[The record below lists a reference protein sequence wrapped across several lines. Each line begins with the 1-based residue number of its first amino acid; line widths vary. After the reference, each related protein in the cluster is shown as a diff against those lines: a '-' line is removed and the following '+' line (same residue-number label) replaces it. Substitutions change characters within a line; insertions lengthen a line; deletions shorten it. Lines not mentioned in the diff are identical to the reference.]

1 MNTIRNHRSH
11 RDAALTAALALAG
24 AAQLALD
31 SLRAQTAPT
40 AHYTVH
46 ATGATEVD
54 GAIPLRVSLRID
66 APPGERTVFEIPV
79 WTPGSYR
86 LREFPERIGDVQAR
100 VGDRP
105 VPAERLNRTAWQVR
119 HGKADGVEL
128 SYSIAIKAGDRFLD
142 PAKTRRCITYEGPAV
157 YLYARGLERAPCHI
171 RFDLPAGWSPASGLQ
186 PQADGSFFAA
196 DYDVLADCPVKL
208 GVFQKFSFQSHG
220 AQVEVIL
227 DSVSDL
233 EFDSQRW
240 LSGLQAITDEGGA
253 IFGGLPCD
261 RYVFLFTAGARAD
274 GGGLEHLNSTA
285 IGISRNALRRDPA
298 STFGI
303 AAHEFFHVWNV
314 KRLRPIELG
323 PFFYDRPNRTTGL
336 WLAEGVTSYY
346 GDVLQ
351 ARAGQMSPERFWQ
364 AQAAGISDFESTPG
378 RAHTS
383 LEQASFRVW
392 DKQAPDR
399 VVDYYGG
406 GQVIGLLLDLEI
418 RAATKNGKSLD
429 DAMVAMLRFCEE
441 KKRGLTADEIV
452 AVCSQVA
459 GTDLGWLFDQHVRG
473 TVVPDYERIL
483 GHAGWKVGVTREPKF
498 VLRGA
503 NFTRAEAPA
512 FSELSSLE
520 RSGGGDPMGGSGLL
534 RQLDDAAVTTS
545 QAAQELIA
553 AAAAAGK
560 RAMKVEFE
568 LPNGARRTVTAAIEE
583 RVRVRYRLEDG
594 HALDGGAAAVR
605 EGITKRRRP

>member
-11 RDAALTAALALAG
+11 RTARPGPVLAFTGAALLTLA
-24 AAQLALD
+24 
-31 SLRAQTAPT
+31 SLRAQAAPT
-40 AHYTVH
+40 ARYTVH

-54 GAIPLRVSLRID
+54 GVIPLRVTLRID
-66 APPGERTVFEIPV
+66 APPGDRTVFEIPV

-86 LREFPERIGDVQAR
+86 LRDFPERIREVQAR
-100 VGDRP
+100 VGERT
-105 VPAERLNRTAWQVR
+105 VPAERLSRTAWQVR
-119 HGKADGVEL
+119 HGRTDGVEI
-128 SYSIAIKAGDRFLD
+128 SYTVAIAPGDRFLD

-157 YLYARGLERAPCHI
+157 YLYARGLERAPCHV
-171 RFDLPAGWSPASGLQ
+171 RFDLPAGWSQASGLQ
-186 PQADGSFFAA
+186 PQTDGSFLAA

-208 GVFQKFSFQSHG
+208 GVFQKFGFQSHG

-227 DSVSDL
+227 DSVADL

-240 LSGLQAITDEGGA
+240 LTGLQAITDEGGA

-314 KRLRPIELG
+314 KRLRPVELG
-323 PFFYDRPNRTTGL
+323 PFTYDRPVRTTGL

-351 ARAGQMSPERFWQ
+351 ARAGQMSPARFWQ
-364 AQAAGISDFESTPG
+364 AQAAGISDWESRPG

-399 VVDYYGG
+399 VIDYYGG

-418 RAATKNGKSLD
+418 RAATGNARSLD
-429 DAMVAMLRFCEE
+429 DAMVAMLRSCADR
-441 KKRGLTADEIV
+441 KRGLTADEITTI
-452 AVCSQVA
+452 CSQVA
-459 GTDLGWLFDQHVRG
+459 GQDLGWLFDQHVRG
-473 TVVPDYERIL
+473 TVVPDYDRFL
-483 GHAGWKVGVTREPKF
+483 GHAGWKVTTSREAKF

-503 NFTRAEAPA
+503 NFTRAESPT
-512 FSELSSLE
+512 FSDLASLE

-534 RQLDDAAVTTS
+534 RALDEEAVASS
-545 QAAQELIA
+545 QAAQERIA

-583 RVRVRYRLEDG
+583 RVQMEYRLED
-594 HALDGGAAAVR
+594 APARDGGRTAVR
-605 EGITKRRRP
+605 EGITRRRRQ